1 MADKGKAPVLILG
14 VLILVSLSLAVASYS
29 LLQKEKSTSAGLRE
43 QLDDVGTRQKVT
55 EAKLEE
61 SKNKISAL
69 EAQLRETQGR
79 LETLNNDLTQEKNA
93 RQESLAQLEQLKG
106 DLEKQKSFSSDL
118 QNKLNQAQE
127 EVKKAQAQLSE
138 LMSKKAELESKLKE
152 LEAQVKKVE
161 LGTIVVDSG
170 SSVTGT
176 NAGAVST
183 TLATPKKQTET
194 APVKLE
200 GKILVV
206 NKEYNFIVIN
216 LGSKDGINVGDIFS
230 VYHDNKY
237 LGDVTVGKLHDA
249 MASADFD
256 SQEIKNK
263 AREGDKVSQKA
274 K

>member
-1 MADKGKAPVLILG
+1 MAGKAKVPVLILG

-61 SKNKISAL
+61 SKNKISVL
-69 EAQLRETQGR
+69 EAQLQETQGR

-118 QNKLNQAQE
+118 QNKLSQAQE

-138 LMSKKAELESKLKE
+138 LMTKRAELESKLKE

-170 SSVTGT
+170 STSAGT
-176 NAGAVST
+176 VS
-183 TLATPKKQTET
+183 ATPTASKKQTE
-194 APVKLE
+194 AVSVKLE

-216 LGSKDGINVGDIFS
+216 LGSKDGINIGDIFS

-263 AREGDKVSQKA
+263 AREGDKVSQKT